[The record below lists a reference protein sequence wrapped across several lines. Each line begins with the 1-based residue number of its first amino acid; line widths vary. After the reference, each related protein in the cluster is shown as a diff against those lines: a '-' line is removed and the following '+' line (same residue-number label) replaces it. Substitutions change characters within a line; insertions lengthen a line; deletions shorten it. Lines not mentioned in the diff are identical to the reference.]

1 MKEIAEY
8 LQKTFNL
15 GETASFVFS
24 TILIIFFYLG
34 LIVLCYFLWK
44 LVQKLIHAV
53 FRKIEEK
60 KGRSMSLEFLERLVS
75 FGGTFFFIIIP
86 FNWDD
91 IGQSVFSSAAVLTAV
106 IGFAAQDVIKDILA
120 GIQISIYKPFDIG
133 NRIKLDNGT
142 AGIVENITMR
152 HVVLKRIDTLR
163 EVIPNSKMNNYS
175 VINYSYDDV
184 PLSFLLKFPIGYHSD
199 LRKAKNLILEA
210 IKNSPYTIPGKHLKD
225 GTIDYAP
232 IYFIEVD
239 DSALIMSTTVYYQH
253 GTSTELTKDDVNTSI
268 FEILKANGIEIPYK
282 HMNVIMKNE

>member
-75 FGGTFFFIIIP
+75 FGVTFFFIIIP

-133 NRIKLDNGT
+133 DRIKLDNGT

-175 VINYSYDDV
+175 IINYSYDDV

-232 IYFIEVD
+232 IYFIELD

-253 GTSTELTKDDVNTSI
+253 GTSTELTKDDVNTSV
-268 FEILKANGIEIPYK
+268 FEILKANGIEIPHKY
-282 HMNVIMKNE
+282 MNVIMKNE

>member
-1 MKEIAEY
+1 MKEIAEQ

-15 GETASFVFS
+15 GETASFVLS
-24 TILIIFFYLG
+24 TILIIFFYLA
-34 LIVLCYFLWK
+34 LIVFCYFLWK

-60 KGRSMSLEFLERLVS
+60 RGRSMSLEFLERLVS
-75 FGGTFFFIIIP
+75 FGVTFFFIILP

-133 NRIKLDNGT
+133 DRIKLDNGT

-175 VINYSYDDV
+175 IINYSYDDV
-184 PLSFLLKFPIGYHSD
+184 PLSFLLKFPIGYQSD
-199 LRKAKNLILEA
+199 INKAKQLILEA

-268 FEILKANGIEIPYK
+268 FEMLKANGIEIPYK
-282 HMNVIMKNE
+282 YMNVIMKNE